1 FKSASQDSS
10 ARQQAY
16 DEIAYQTGCSR
27 ASDSFEC
34 LRTMDVN
41 KLQEAH
47 VATYKLPPDAVAF
60 ANFPTAY
67 GPVTISSDDFLPR
80 STTTMIQSG
89 QYANIP
95 IISGSN
101 LDEGTWFAAATSVFL
116 DLFKF
121 LNSNRP
127 GLAIGIS
134 PLVSAGMC
142 ALYPN
147 VPSAGSPYNT
157 GSETFGR
164 SKNYKWA
171 AAVVG
176 DYLFTAP
183 RRQFIRAAASR
194 GQNVWSYMFSQP
206 TAGAPPEYGI
216 SHTSELSYVFGGLP
230 SNATQGSKDVS
241 DKMMQYWI
249 NFATTLDP
257 R

>member
-1 FKSASQDSS
+1 
-10 ARQQAY
+10 
-16 DEIAYQTGCSR
+16 
-27 ASDSFEC
+27 
-34 LRTMDVN
+34 MDVN

-67 GPVTISSDDFLPR
+67 GPVTISGDDFLPR

-95 IISGSN
+95 IISGCQSRVPVILTQELISPFLPPAN

-194 GQNVWSYMFSQP
+194 GQNVWRQFIRAAASRGQNVWSYIFSQP
-206 TAGAPPEYGI
+206 TAGSPPEYGI

-241 DKMMQYWI
+241 DKMMQY
-249 NFATTLDP
+249 
-257 R
+257 